1 MSSFFL
7 LCILLVILQLSVT
20 DGFSVSYGIGA
31 VLFQPKGLITKS
43 ANGNI
48 PALLE
53 ASDFFIDA
61 FWVGKVGG
69 GTNELSE
76 KQRKTLSATQFYEF
90 RSRYAGAARG
100 QSELVVCQLPSGE
113 VAGCA
118 GIEVSAVPDK
128 SLKSSKTGSAPLM
141 SNLAVGRKFR
151 RKGIA
156 EKLVLEVERVVRYE
170 WGYDDCYLYVEERN
184 KAAVKLYQKLGYKK
198 LWVDKE
204 ATTLLP
210 VANGKLQSSPTNIV
224 CMRKRLDLGFFGR
237 LLPF

>member
-69 GTNELSE
+69 GTNE
-76 KQRKTLSATQFYEF
+76 
-90 RSRYAGAARG
+90 
-100 QSELVVCQLPSGE
+100 
-113 VAGCA
+113 
-118 GIEVSAVPDK
+118 
-128 SLKSSKTGSAPLM
+128 
-141 SNLAVGRKFR
+141 
-151 RKGIA
+151 
-156 EKLVLEVERVVRYE
+156 
-170 WGYDDCYLYVEERN
+170 
-184 KAAVKLYQKLGYKK
+184 
-198 LWVDKE
+198 
-204 ATTLLP
+204 
-210 VANGKLQSSPTNIV
+210 
-224 CMRKRLDLGFFGR
+224 
-237 LLPF
+237 